1 MKRYIDIICP
11 VSLVKADENVARTA
25 AVFTVIVTAAAL
37 LTGSYII
44 LFLLAADFALRAFSS
59 GSASIIK
66 ILAMQAAGVFNL
78 RNKKM
83 IDAAPKKFA
92 ALLGMTFSF
101 LAAIFL
107 LFQLPVTALIIGSIL
122 IFCALL
128 EGLFGYCLG
137 CVVYTIITSSS
148 GRSS

>member
-122 IFCALL
+122 IFCAFL

>member
-11 VSLVKADENVARTA
+11 VSLKKADENVARTA
-25 AVFTVIVTAAAL
+25 AFFTVLVTSVAL
-37 LTGSYII
+37 FTGSYII
-44 LFLLAADFALRAFSS
+44 LFLLAADFAIRSFSS

-66 ILAMQAAGVFNL
+66 ILAIHSAGVFNL
-78 RNKKM
+78 RNKRM

-101 LAAIFL
+101 LAAVFL
-107 LFQLPVTALIIGSIL
+107 LLQLPVTAIVIASML

-137 CVVYTIITSSS
+137 CVVYTILTTSS
-148 GRSS
+148 GRS